1 MGVSVSIQ
9 TKFLYKI
16 VNNGDLLPQIIY
28 AEFKDMFFEQGAF
41 RYCNKGAIKN
51 LKGDSI
57 ITIDFPL
64 GQCVVKIYKKQ
75 FFTQDYLY
83 DFFGSKYAY
92 EETKEF
98 NRVIKIP
105 NN

>member
-1 MGVSVSIQ
+1 MGVSVSNQ
-9 TKFLYKI
+9 TKILCNI
-16 VNNGDLLPQIIY
+16 VNNGNYLKKYMQNLKII
-28 AEFKDMFFEQGAF
+28 FEQGAF
-41 RYCNKGAIKN
+41 RYCYKGAIKN
-51 LKGDSI
+51 LKRDSI
-57 ITIDFPL
+57 ITIDFPS
-64 GQCVVKIYKKQ
+64 GQCVVKIQKKQ

-83 DFFGSKYAY
+83 DFFSSKYAY

>member
-1 MGVSVSIQ
+1 
-9 TKFLYKI
+9 
-16 VNNGDLLPQIIY
+16 
-28 AEFKDMFFEQGAF
+28 MFFEQGAF
-41 RYCNKGAIKN
+41 RYCYKGAIKN
-51 LKGDSI
+51 LKRDSI

-75 FFTQDYLY
+75 SFTQDYLY
-83 DFFGSKYAY
+83 DFFSSKYAY